1 MICADVE
8 RLVDAFADAELPGS
22 TMLAVARHAAG
33 CSACDESVR
42 RLQELHESVVRV
54 VRAEVDALDLSN
66 VWPAVAAAADHVD
79 ARRSWSRRARAVPAA
94 AAGAL
99 AVAAA
104 AIFWLQGARV
114 APTRVTSVGP
124 ALATRMLSNQAF
136 IDRLA
141 GKDLRLRREPRSG
154 TTIIWVNAASG
165 GLAR

>member
-1 MICADVE
+1 VTCADVE

-33 CSACDESVR
+33 CAACDESVR
-42 RLQELHESVVRV
+42 GLQALHDSVARV
-54 VRAEVDALDLSN
+54 VRAEVDALDLSD

-94 AAGAL
+94 VAGAL

-104 AIFWLQGARV
+104 AVFWLQGARV
-114 APTRVTSVGP
+114 APPRDP
-124 ALATRMLSNQAF
+124 PPATRMLSNEAF

-165 GLAR
+165 GFAR

>member
-1 MICADVE
+1 MTCADVE
-8 RLVDAFADAELPGS
+8 RLVDAFADAELPAP

-33 CSACDESVR
+33 CTACDESVR
-42 RLQELHESVVRV
+42 GLQALHDSVARV
-54 VRAEVDALDLSN
+54 VRDELDALDLSD
-66 VWPAVAAAADHVD
+66 VWSAVAAAADHVD

-94 AAGAL
+94 VAAL

-104 AIFWLQGARV
+104 AVFWLQGVRV
-114 APTRVTSVGP
+114 VPTRVASIGP
-124 ALATRMLSNQAF
+124 PLAPRTLPNQAF

-154 TTIIWVNAASG
+154 TTIIWVNATSG

>member
-1 MICADVE
+1 MTCADVG
-8 RLVDAFADAELPGS
+8 RLVDAFADAELPAS

-33 CSACDESVR
+33 CSTCDDSVR
-42 RLQELHESVVRV
+42 RLQALHESVAGA
-54 VRAEVDALDLSN
+54 VRADVDSLDLSR
-66 VWPAVAAAADHVD
+66 VWPAVAAAADRVD

-104 AIFWLQGARV
+104 VFWLQSARV
-114 APTRVTSVGP
+114 APTPDTVPTIVASRVLP
-124 ALATRMLSNQAF
+124 NQAF

-154 TTIIWVNAASG
+154 TTIIWVNATSG
-165 GLAR
+165 GLTR

>member
-1 MICADVE
+1 MTCSDVE
-8 RLVDAFADAELPGS
+8 RLVDAFADAELPAP

-33 CSACDESVR
+33 CPTCDDSMR
-42 RLQELHESVVRV
+42 RLQALQESVARA
-54 VRAEVDALDLSN
+54 VRAEAETLDLSG
-66 VWPAVAAAADHVD
+66 VWPAVAAAADRVD

-104 AIFWLQGARV
+104 AVFWLQSARV
-114 APTRVTSVGP
+114 APTPETRP
-124 ALATRMLSNQAF
+124 AAVASRTLPNQAF

-154 TTIIWVNAASG
+154 TTIIWVNATDG
-165 GLAR
+165 GFAR

>member
-1 MICADVE
+1 MTCADVE
-8 RLVDAFADAELPGS
+8 RLVDAFADAELPAP
-22 TMLAVARHAAG
+22 TLLAVARHAAG
-33 CSACDESVR
+33 CSTCDESVR
-42 RLQELHESVVRV
+42 GLQELHESVTRV
-54 VRAEVDALDLSN
+54 VRAEVDALDLAD
-66 VWPAVAAAADHVD
+66 VWPAVAAAADRVD

-104 AIFWLQGARV
+104 AVFWLQSARV
-114 APTRVTSVGP
+114 APPRDPTP
-124 ALATRMLSNQAF
+124 AHRTLSNQAF

-154 TTIIWVNAASG
+154 TTIIWVNATSG

>member
-1 MICADVE
+1 MTCADVE
-8 RLVDAFADAELPGS
+8 RLVDAFTDAELPAS

-33 CSACDESVR
+33 CSTCDDSVR
-42 RLQELHESVVRV
+42 LLQALHESVAGA
-54 VRAEVDALDLSN
+54 VRADVDSLDLSR
-66 VWPAVAAAADHVD
+66 VWPAVAAAADRVD

-104 AIFWLQGARV
+104 AVFWLQSARV
-114 APTRVTSVGP
+114 APTPDTVPTIVASRVLP
-124 ALATRMLSNQAF
+124 NQAF

-154 TTIIWVNAASG
+154 TTIIWVNATSG
-165 GLAR
+165 GLTR